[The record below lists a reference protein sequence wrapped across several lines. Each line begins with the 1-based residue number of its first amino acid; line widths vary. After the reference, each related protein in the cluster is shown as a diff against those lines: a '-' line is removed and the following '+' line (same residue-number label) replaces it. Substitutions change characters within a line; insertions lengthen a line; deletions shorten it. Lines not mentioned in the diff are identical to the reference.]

1 MRSYYGRKKQLA
13 VLQFT
18 ERKEDTILISVTK
31 FEKEV
36 ILKIYPEAVI
46 SRTVKQKSKRHHYYV
61 EETTQMLDLINKLRT
76 EGGGK
81 S

>member
-1 MRSYYGRKKQLA
+1 M
-13 VLQFT
+13 
-18 ERKEDTILISVTK
+18 ISVTK